1 MQLNC
6 SVNQITNA
14 GGIFYINC
22 LFMPIPTRLS
32 LFSAKISTRE
42 SRGRSSRRWNR
53 FCVHARVHASA
64 LSRIV
69 HRIGVSAFQNSN
81 ARSAQ
86 VGFLVLDIAA
96 TAIVR
101 YRPTHLHLLSK
112 RLRTNGDYIIHVS
125 SYDPLM
131 CLRRYLDPHVVGSDS
146 SEHSRDFRRE
156 LWIIINGLI
165 FREIDILYRTWNS

>member
-1 MQLNC
+1 MLCQSDYECGRNTLHQLLIHADPH
-6 SVNQITNA
+6 SVLALLRKN
-14 GGIFYINC
+14 
-22 LFMPIPTRLS
+22 LE
-32 LFSAKISTRE
+32 RE

-64 LSRIV
+64 LSLIV

-101 YRPTHLHLLSK
+101 YHPTHLHLLSK

-125 SYDPLM
+125 L
-131 CLRRYLDPHVVGSDS
+131 LRSANASSSLLGS
-146 SEHSRDFRRE
+146 SRRRQR
-156 LWIIINGLI
+156 LLGA
-165 FREIDILYRTWNS
+165 